1 MKLQTLETSMI
12 YASPVGDLLLTR
24 DGAALTGLHFLE
36 VDDPVSRKEASFQND
51 SILSLEEDTFSEVTT
66 QLDEYFAGK
75 RQAFHFKSLS
85 IRLDGTVF
93 QKRVW
98 QALCHIPYGQT
109 ISYGELASRI
119 GQPTASRAV
128 GLANGRNPISILIPC
143 HRVIGTNGKLV
154 GYGGGLDR
162 KRKLLEIE
170 HAIKFNEGE
179 RTKVLQ

>member
-1 MKLQTLETSMI
+1 MDLQTLETSMI

-24 DGAALTGLHFLE
+24 DGTALTGLIFLE
-36 VDDPVSRKEASFQND
+36 ADDPLSRTESRVQND
-51 SILSLEEDTFSEVTT
+51 SMLSFEEDTFAEVTT
-66 QLDEYFAGK
+66 QLDEYFAEK
-75 RQAFHFKSLS
+75 RQAFHFESLA
-85 IRLDGTVF
+85 IQPEGTAF

-98 QALCHIPYGQT
+98 QELCHIPYGET
-109 ISYGELASRI
+109 ISYGELARRI

-170 HAIKFNEGE
+170 HAI
-179 RTKVLQ
+179 

>member
-1 MKLQTLETSMI
+1 MNLQTLETSMI

-24 DGAALTGLHFLE
+24 DGTALTGLIFLE
-36 VDDPVSRKEASFQND
+36 ADDPLSRTESRVQND
-51 SILSLEEDTFSEVTT
+51 SMLSFEEDTFAEVTT
-66 QLDEYFAGK
+66 QLDEYFAEK
-75 RQAFHFKSLS
+75 RQAFHFESLA
-85 IRLDGTVF
+85 IQPEGTAF

-98 QALCHIPYGQT
+98 QELCHIPYGET
-109 ISYGELASRI
+109 ISYGELARRI

-170 HAIKFNEGE
+170 HAI
-179 RTKVLQ
+179 